1 MFEIGYNLE
10 TEESKLNNSV
20 LMKTF
25 NQNLLD
31 WSFYKIF
38 QTNSELDM

>member
-1 MFEIGYNLE
+1 MIEIGYNLE
-10 TEESKLNNSV
+10 TEESKLNNSM

-25 NQNLLD
+25 NQNGLLD

-38 QTNSELDM
+38 KTNSELV